1 MMNITTKI
9 PTRVSMLDYPSV
21 TIPMATRCECCESL
35 MPAGFAAAQ
44 VDGLLACTATCCA
57 SLDEGRLNAALGRCD
72 IQWFHAQP
80 DIQRLSEKIYQL
92 ERSGVSKEL
101 ETQIIDLETNRYA
114 RRLAWETVHESDKR
128 DMQAQLRLVSQ
139 ARSRA
144 LIRRPLSLAV

>member
-21 TIPMATRCECCESL
+21 TLPTATRCECCESL

-44 VDGLLACTATCCA
+44 VGGLLACTATCCA
-57 SLDEGRLNAALGRCD
+57 SLDEGRLNAALKPLDQDAFDDHDDAVEIRD
-72 IQWFHAQP
+72 ELDAKQNEIDELEEEIRRLNTKNEALYRYWEQ
-80 DIQRLSEKIYQL
+80 QREGKTEKIHA
-92 ERSGVSKEL
+92 EL
-101 ETQIIDLETNRYA
+101 Y
-114 RRLAWETVHESDKR
+114 
-128 DMQAQLRLVSQ
+128 LVSQ